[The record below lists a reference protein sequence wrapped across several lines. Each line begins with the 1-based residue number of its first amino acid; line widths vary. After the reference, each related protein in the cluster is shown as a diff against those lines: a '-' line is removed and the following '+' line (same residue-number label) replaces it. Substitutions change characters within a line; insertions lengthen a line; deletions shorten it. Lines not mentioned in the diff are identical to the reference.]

1 MFDRL
6 GSNLTFYTF
15 TVRENVELP
24 GASILGIWAAYLGE
38 VGSDLLYVACIS
50 LVLTPFGSVEQKT
63 KYAHPSG
70 HQLYLCHQGV
80 YLLYDKSPIKSDAM
94 VCACNLSY

>member
-1 MFDRL
+1 MLSHKAIRHMFDRL

-38 VGSDLLYVACIS
+38 VVQTYS
-50 LVLTPFGSVEQKT
+50 
-63 KYAHPSG
+63 
-70 HQLYLCHQGV
+70 
-80 YLLYDKSPIKSDAM
+80 M
-94 VCACNLSY
+94 